1 MATKKMPRRSVQDD
15 ESDDDPLPRKVARVV
30 ILFDGDLL
38 I

>member
-1 MATKKMPRRSVQDD
+1 MKKAPRKIAQDD
-15 ESDDDPLPRKVARVV
+15 ESDDDPMPRKVV